1 MKPSRRTRL
10 AALAAH
16 VLLAGCLGEAGG
28 PVRPLLDGRHEP
40 DVLTERREVAMP
52 PSLAGSR
59 FLSGW
64 FPWRQE
70 GTVVLA
76 PRVEEGASRLEL
88 AVLEPGERTLVL
100 DFLEA
105 PAPGLSVRV
114 EAAGREVGTF
124 PLSDPLEIPLP
135 DFLPRGRAAVDLA
148 FDPGSPGVVAA
159 AVRPVSPA
167 GKVRFQGEDL
177 IQQGDS
183 IADFVRRVEKGETLV
198 GSFLPPES
206 PRAGQRFDLV
216 VEGADGNPVRR
227 LSWTPTFWNRLR
239 GERRFALELGR
250 AEGLVR
256 VRLHARG
263 AGPAGRWKGLALR
276 GRGGESDPRVAQGT
290 ASSSAARPEPPK
302 LVIVYVMDALRSD
315 TVGHQGGREGVSP
328 VYDRL
333 AREGVTF
340 ESHRSVA
347 PNTLPSTKAL
357 FTGRPFVSRGGW
369 KLSPEDGATLAER
382 FRDAGWRTGLFSGNV
397 YVSPAY
403 GTDRGFEHVAEEVQ
417 IDVGAPPGGVGYND
431 NAERAHRAAL
441 AWLAALPP
449 GERAFLYIHTI
460 HPHNPYD
467 PPEPFRSRYTEGA
480 RSSIDGSTETLLAL
494 KKGSL
499 EAGPEDR
506 ERLRGLY
513 DGSFAY
519 NDRELGRFLEAALA
533 GRAPGEALV
542 ALTSDHGEE
551 HFEHGGVLHGYTL
564 YEEMLRIPLVLWSPG
579 RLAPAAVKRPTDTL
593 DLHATLL
600 DLAELDR
607 GKGSPPSDPAGRPL
621 PGAALADDP
630 GYVHL
635 AAASSVQGGILS
647 ARTDHWKLVW
657 APRAGLGWGMGE
669 GIGRSRDP
677 EYLFDLK
684 SDPGETVN
692 RAGHG
697 DLEAAWLRSRL
708 LAWMRGDPGEAE
720 APKGKEAGVDD
731 ETAKRLRALGYA
743 N

>member
-1 MKPSRRTRL
+1 MKPSRRALPIL
-10 AALAAH
+10 AILS
-16 VLLAGCLGEAGG
+16 LLSGCSGEAEG
-28 PVRPLLDGRHEP
+28 PLRPLLDGRHEP
-40 DVLTERREVAMP
+40 DVLTERRELAMP

-64 FPWRQE
+64 FPWRHE

-76 PRVEEGASRLEL
+76 PRVEEKEGSRLEL
-88 AVLEPGERTLVL
+88 AVLEPGGRTLIL

-114 EAAGREVGTF
+114 AAGGREVGTF
-124 PLSDPLEIPLP
+124 PLADPLEIPLP
-135 DFLPRGRAAVDLA
+135 DSLSRGRIAVDLH
-148 FDPGSPGVVAA
+148 FDEGSPGVVAG
-159 AVRPVSPA
+159 AVRPVRPA
-167 GKVRFQGEDL
+167 GKVRFQGKDL
-177 IQQGDS
+177 IQEGDS
-183 IADFVRRVEKGETLV
+183 IVDFVRRVEKGETLEGTFV
-198 GSFLPPES
+198 PPEAA
-206 PRAGQRFDLV
+206 RAGQRFDLV
-216 VEGADGNPVRR
+216 VEGVDGNPVRR
-227 LSWTPTFWNRLR
+227 LTWTPTFWNRLR

-263 AGPAGRWKGLALR
+263 TGPAGRWKGLGLR
-276 GRGGESDPRVAQGT
+276 ARGGESAPRADPDT
-290 ASSSAARPEPPK
+290 AAAARPEPPR
-302 LVIVYVMDALRSD
+302 LVVVYVMDALRSD
-315 TVGHQGGREGVSP
+315 TVGHLGGREGVSP

-382 FRDAGWRTGLFSGNV
+382 FRAAGWRTGLFSGNV

-417 IDVGAPPGGVGYND
+417 IDVGAPPGGAGYND

-449 GERAFLYIHTI
+449 GERAFLYLHTI

-579 RLAPAAVKRPTDTL
+579 RLVPAAVQRPTDTL

-600 DLAELDR
+600 DLAGLDR
-607 GKGSPPSDPAGRPL
+607 GEEPPGPSGRPL
-621 PGAALADDP
+621 PRAALADDP

-647 ARTDHWKLVW
+647 ARTDRWKLVW

-684 SDPGETVN
+684 ADPGETVN

-708 LAWMRGDPGEAE
+708 LAWRKSDPQEAE
-720 APKGKEAGVDD
+720 PPKGREPGVDD